1 MKKLKAEGT
10 SDMMDESTPRP
21 APTPNLPRARYFT
34 INMTRPDYREYVSFD
49 DAVRYAHSTN
59 KKCQSTRVLACA
71 QNEDVFVCL

>member
-1 MKKLKAEGT
+1 
-10 SDMMDESTPRP
+10 MMDELAPRP
-21 APTPNLPRARYFT
+21 DPIPNLLHARYFT
-34 INMTRPDYREYVSFD
+34 INMMRPDYREYVSFD